1 MKKGNSWFL
10 KCEGLNGLQMSPNEY
25 HKSLGAQMFKFD
37 VYCSWPSWSVW
48 HDLGRW
54 LGGMFCEK
62 MKFVVFEIRSL
73 GSPTN
78 VPK

>member
-1 MKKGNSWFL
+1 MKNRNSWFL
-10 KCEGLNGLQMSPNEY
+10 RCEGLNGLQMSRNEY
-25 HKSLGAQMFKFD
+25 HKILGARMFKFD
-37 VYCSWPSWSVW
+37 VYSTWPSWSVW

-54 LGGMFCEK
+54 LCGMFCEK
-62 MKFVVFEIRSL
+62 MTFMVFEMRSL